1 MGETCLSSATG
12 KNNVFR
18 TLLEHMMNE
27 FIKYEAIYDTQ
38 NIYLFAV
45 ALHSRAMF
53 EQNTNK
59 RVCLEF
65 QASSSSQ
72 L

>member
-18 TLLEHMMNE
+18 TLLKHMNE

-38 NIYLFAV
+38 NIYLCAV
-45 ALHSRAMF
+45 ALESD
-53 EQNTNK
+53 
-59 RVCLEF
+59 V
-65 QASSSSQ
+65 
-72 L
+72 